1 MDPAR
6 MFMESLTLRPELE
19 NSQGQN
25 LRCSRD
31 RTWSVFWPTADVS
44 SHPDS
49 IGANQ
54 PILPEQTRTLVA
66 FDFGVD
72 VELGAGGH
80 VGGHFDGRPNVGW
93 VRDK

>member
-1 MDPAR
+1 MS
-6 MFMESLTLRPELE
+6 EK
-19 NSQGQN
+19 GQN
-25 LRCSRD
+25 LPLLKGSNVVCFLANSGRKLAPRFN
-31 RTWSVFWPTADVS
+31 R
-44 SHPDS
+44 
-49 IGANQ
+49 ANQ
-54 PILPEQTRTLVA
+54 PILPEQTRTSVA